1 MESACIMKRSEHT
14 MIVKMGRFYLSIS
27 SMSLPVTTC
36 VVLCGSNVER
46 GDNGVQML
54 NNMEHTADLDG
65 MVSFNW
71 DTQHRRD
78 TELFSSFIPSC
89 FPLRMFPLGMI
100 SIVMHYLTLF
110 GSVIWVLLTIYL
122 R

>member
-1 MESACIMKRSEHT
+1 
-14 MIVKMGRFYLSIS
+14 
-27 SMSLPVTTC
+27 
-36 VVLCGSNVER
+36 
-46 GDNGVQML
+46 ML
-54 NNMEHTADLDG
+54 NNMEHTANLDG
-65 MVSFNW
+65 VVSFNW

-78 TELFSSFIPSC
+78 TDLFSSFIPSC

>member
-46 GDNGVQML
+46 DDSGVQML

-65 MVSFNW
+65 VVSFN
-71 DTQHRRD
+71 
-78 TELFSSFIPSC
+78 
-89 FPLRMFPLGMI
+89 
-100 SIVMHYLTLF
+100 
-110 GSVIWVLLTIYL
+110 
-122 R
+122 